1 MATPDEGLAMVA
13 FAPCQVKAKVR
24 GGVEVTIDVETD
36 YPFGEMVKVIV
47 RTPKPVTFPLRYR
60 VPGWAEGA
68 CAKLNGG
75 ECSCELTPGTFQTA
89 EREWSDGDIL
99 EVTLPMKV
107 RAERRFNGSVTLKRG
122 PLVYSLKIGERW
134 ERIRGIDACPDY
146 AVYPTTPWNYGL
158 LIDPENPGAEVI
170 VKSVGDVI
178 YSPDTAPVELR
189 VKGRRIPEW
198 QLVDEQA
205 GPLPVSPVKSSEPVE
220 ELTLIP
226 YGCAKLR
233 ITEFPLLE
241 G

>member
-1 MATPDEGLAMVA
+1 
-13 FAPCQVKAKVR
+13 
-24 GGVEVTIDVETD
+24 
-36 YPFGEMVKVIV
+36 
-47 RTPKPVTFPLRYR
+47 
-60 VPGWAEGA
+60 
-68 CAKLNGG
+68 
-75 ECSCELTPGTFQTA
+75 
-89 EREWSDGDIL
+89 
-99 EVTLPMKV
+99 
-107 RAERRFNGSVTLKRG
+107 VTLKRG

-158 LIDPENPGAEVI
+158 LIDPENPEAEVV